1 METGTITTDALSV
14 SCKVAPQKRSWC
26 STFSAS
32 VGSGIS
38 AGEKCPS
45 GATEQTACCSPALK
59 EAAFYKRGKRVIILS
74 CTLVLQTDLAVLR
87 ISLAY

>member
-45 GATEQTACCSPALK
+45 GACCSPTLK
-59 EAAFYKRGKRVIILS
+59 EAAFYKRVKRVIILT
-74 CTLVLQTDLAVLR
+74 CTLVLQADLAVLK
-87 ISLAY
+87 ISLVY